1 MALSQNSLG
10 NTVTRIA
17 FVDTETTGLSL
28 DDDIWEFAAIVREED
43 GTETTCH
50 MFIQHDFLKCAE
62 LPEPFR
68 SDHEARFAPGALAEP
83 QEQAAERIA
92 ALLANRI
99 HIVGAVPNFDTERLA
114 LLLCRFGIQ
123 PGWHYHLIDVEA
135 LAVGYLHGRWAASGA
150 AGVRDVSLPWNSN
163 DLSRAVGV
171 DPDQFDRHTALGDA
185 KWARAIYDAITG
197 GTK

>member
-1 MALSQNSLG
+1 M
-10 NTVTRIA
+10 TRIA

-43 GTETTCH
+43 GTEH
-50 MFIQHDFLKCAE
+50 EHHLFIQHDALKCAR

-68 SDHEARFAPGALAEP
+68 SDHKARFAPGALAEP
-83 QEQAAERIA
+83 QEQAAKWIA
-92 ALLANRI
+92 ALLAGRT
-99 HIVGAVPNFDTERLA
+99 HIVGAVPNFDTERIA
-114 LLLCRFGIQ
+114 LLLRRFGLT

-135 LAVGYLHGRWAASGA
+135 LAVGCVCGQERGA
-150 AGVRDVSLPWNSN
+150 PPLPWNSN

-197 GTK
+197 GAL